1 MTLPPDNEPVRTVV
15 SEIARAPAMERPDW
29 NDFKAGK
36 DDLFTNSGGGQ
47 KVASGR
53 GTTYLSFS
61 FQDDRTPLAFNKLRH
76 SRGHE
81 SDKIFA

>member
-1 MTLPPDNEPVRTVV
+1 LTLPPDNEPVRTVV

-29 NDFKAGK
+29 NDFKAGQ

-53 GTTYLSFS
+53 GTTHTSSLTRV
-61 FQDDRTPLAFNKLRH
+61 QHPKRN
-76 SRGHE
+76 
-81 SDKIFA
+81 